1 MYPQQNGFL
10 HRFQNEGSE
19 YRIQFEGNLEH
30 RGLLVQATA
39 WYANCRVNVALMMGT
54 LPHGAG
60 AFKVVALPCTQGR
73 HVTVKLTFVTMVTW
87 LQLTGCLNMLYG
99 IK

>member
-1 MYPQQNGFL
+1 MIMFVG
-10 HRFQNEGSE
+10 RGGSSAC
-19 YRIQFEGNLEH
+19 LES
-30 RGLLVQATA
+30 R
-39 WYANCRVNVALMMGT
+39 
-54 LPHGAG
+54 
-60 AFKVVALPCTQGR
+60 GR